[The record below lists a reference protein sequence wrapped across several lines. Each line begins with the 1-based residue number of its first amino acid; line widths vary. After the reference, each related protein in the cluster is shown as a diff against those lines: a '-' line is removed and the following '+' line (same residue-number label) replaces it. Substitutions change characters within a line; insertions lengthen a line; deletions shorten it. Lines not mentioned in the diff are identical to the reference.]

1 MNGQEGQIRV
11 GLDRGWAF
19 DPEPVKEFVA
29 MATAEGFRPSS
40 IDQGRGVPVRYD
52 QFLHEKFGVG
62 LNTAGWKEFAA
73 YKGHLAQTGIARTTV
88 RGYLVIS
95 SPTTESERS
104 QPKILNS
111 LSCSPSSKRSDC
123 LAGRNRPSGL

>member
-52 QFLHEKFGVG
+52 QFLNEKFGVV
-62 LNTAGWKEFAA
+62 LNTAGWKEFAT
-73 YKGHLAQTGIARTTV
+73 YKGHIAKTGIARKTV
-88 RGYLVIS
+88 RRYIS
-95 SPTTESERS
+95 DIIAYYQVMTQATHDHQLLELLT
-104 QPKILNS
+104 K
-111 LSCSPSSKRSDC
+111 
-123 LAGRNRPSGL
+123 